1 MTDENTLAVAA
12 STLVAFALFQPL
24 RRRVQRAV
32 DRRFD
37 RARYDGE
44 RTAAAFAER
53 LRNEVDVIPCMTPS
67 PRRPALRQPAAAGVW
82 IRNVSR
88 DARPAFVT
96 MSEHTTA
103 RMAPMTAI
111 TRPFRRL
118 MGRSSPSRRP
128 SSCPRPPRPA
138 EQPGVAVDIPETDPL
153 FAYLQSAPGPVD
165 LTRLELASPAL
176 EELREAGVALVVPLV
191 TQGELIGTL
200 NLGPRLSEQDY
211 STDDRRLLATLAAQA
226 APAIRVAQLVREQA
240 AEAAERERY
249 EQELKVAQLIQQQF
263 LPRELPNLPEWQI
276 AAYYGPARVVGG
288 DFYDFIDLG
297 EGRIGVVVGDVTDKG
312 VPAALVMARTHS
324 ILRAEA
330 PRLIE
335 PGKVLARANELL
347 APEMPARMFVTC
359 LYGVLEPETGRV
371 VFANAGHNLP
381 YVRTADGVIELR
393 ATGLP
398 LGLMPGIVYEETEG
412 FVGQGDAMLLY
423 SDGLVEQH
431 GPGREMYG
439 FPRLREAMVTG
450 DAGAFS
456 WTDCST
462 AAGLHRPGMEQE
474 DDITLVT
481 LRRSHGT
488 ADAAEE
494 RPEVPV
500 TRDRKPVVTA
510 AGGIAD
516 AEPLIAFTIEGAIGN
531 ERAAMQRVAEA
542 VAPLGLE
549 PARLERLKTAVA
561 EAVMNAIE
569 YGSQGDPA
577 VPVDVRVDADDE
589 AIHIRVTDRRCPGRS
604 RRPRCRTSTPS
615 STAARSR
622 AAGACS

>member
-1 MTDENTLAVAA
+1 
-12 STLVAFALFQPL
+12 
-24 RRRVQRAV
+24 
-32 DRRFD
+32 
-37 RARYDGE
+37 
-44 RTAAAFAER
+44 
-53 LRNEVDVIPCMTPS
+53 
-67 PRRPALRQPAAAGVW
+67 
-82 IRNVSR
+82 
-88 DARPAFVT
+88 
-96 MSEHTTA
+96 
-103 RMAPMTAI
+103 MTAI
-111 TRPFRRL
+111 TRPFRRFI
-118 MGRSSPSRRP
+118 GRPAP
-128 SSCPRPPRPA
+128 DTAQIAVPAPAPTAAPA
-138 EQPGVAVDIPETDPL
+138 EQPGVAVDIPETDAL

-176 EELREAGVALVVPLV
+176 EELRAAGVALVVPLV

-226 APAIRVAQLVREQA
+226 APAIRVAQLVKEQA
-240 AEAAERERY
+240 AEAAERERF

-330 PRLIE
+330 PRLVE
-335 PGKVLARANELL
+335 PGLVLARANELL

-359 LYGVLEPETGRV
+359 LYGVLEPATGRF

-381 YVRTADGVIELR
+381 YVRTADGVVEFR

-398 LGLMPGIVYEETEG
+398 LGLMPDITYEETEG
-412 FVGQGDAMLLY
+412 FVGPGDAMLLY
-423 SDGLVEQH
+423 SDGMVEQH
-431 GPGREMYG
+431 GPDREMYG
-439 FPRLREAMVTG
+439 FPRLREAMATD
-450 DAGAFS
+450 DAGSALLDRLLDELHAF
-456 WTDCST
+456 T
-462 AAGLHRPGMEQE
+462 GPGMEQE
-474 DDITLVT
+474 DDITMVT
-481 LRRSHGT
+481 LRRSPGT
-488 ADAAEE
+488 VDAWAED

-500 TRDRKPVVTA
+500 TRDQEVVA
-510 AGGIAD
+510 ISAEGLAD
-516 AEPLIAFTIEGAIGN
+516 AEPLVEFTIEGAIGN
-531 ERAAMQRVAEA
+531 ERAAMQRVADV

-561 EAVMNAIE
+561 ETVMNAIE

-577 VPVDVRVDADDE
+577 VPVDIRVDAD
-589 AIHIRVTDRRCPGRS
+589 AATIWVRVTDRALSGPVPDAEMPDLDAKLEGLQKPRGWGLFLIRHMVDGMDVHADDGLQTVTLTIARDGR
-604 RRPRCRTSTPS
+604 
-615 STAARSR
+615 
-622 AAGACS
+622 